1 MSDGTV
7 IDLDARRLRL
17 TKRHGAIVEGVLI
30 EAPSYTSGFGQLA
43 TVHLRFA
50 EDITATWI
58 PGAGEMLENV
68 R

>member
-7 IDLDARRLRL
+7 VDLNARLRL
-17 TKRHGAIVEGVLI
+17 TKTHGAIVEGVLI
-30 EAPSYTSGFGQLA
+30 EAPSYTSDYRGPVK
-43 TVHLRFA
+43 VHLRFA

-58 PGAGEMLENV
+58 PGASETLENV